1 MHPLKGIFL
10 SLLATSPIKMNR
22 SLKLDESQRFL
33 SEKISKV
40 LALSILSAAVPL
52 LVEIQ
57 PSTAQTCNV
66 YGCSQ
71 RGAGACNPYGCP
83 NPGAG
88 TCNPYGC
95 PKRGAVSCN
104 PYGCPN
110 PGAGT
115 CNPYGCPK
123 RGAGDCNPYGCPNP
137 GAGTCNPYGCP
148 KRGAVSC
155 NPYGCPNPGAA
166 ACNPYGCPA
175 SPQNSNRPARFPA
188 SARRNKVVYNRNSRP
203 ITGLYV
209 VPTNSESWGC
219 NILPNRHLQ
228 LGLFVGKF

>member
-110 PGAGT
+110 PGA
-115 CNPYGCPK
+115 
-123 RGAGDCNPYGCPNP
+123 
-137 GAGTCNPYGCP
+137 
-148 KRGAVSC
+148 
-155 NPYGCPNPGAA
+155 A